1 MKKLNKFLGLLLLL
15 AMGLTSIE
23 TLPVHAEGESAPKE
37 GFSFTE
43 NTTHP
48 EWDADYLATF
58 VYRNTDESKTVKSV
72 SLAGGFQFY
81 NPAEVHDYK
90 GFADNSFI
98 PCYDAFQYRKGMHPA
113 SGSTQK
119 DVSKDGQIRYPMTEV
134 EENVYEVTLPLP
146 ANQYYYAY
154 YVTYEGTDEEVK
166 INDPANLPVKAPS
179 GSDAGWSLA
188 LVGDSAH
195 APEGQQYIYP
205 DAVNKGTVKNV
216 QYTAAD
222 GTTQWLEVYL
232 PYGYSMDTK
241 YKTVYVSHGG
251 GGNEDEWM
259 TIGSMKNMMDNMIE
273 QGVTEPAIVVT
284 MNNSV
289 IKDWDLRTKN
299 IAENIVPFVEAYFSS
314 SPKAEDRAFC
324 GLSMGGRVTSEVMK
338 AHPDMFRYFGM
349 FSGGIPDDDINNYNV
364 EEMKKDTFY
373 LTAGNVD
380 MAYSNGGGWDIEKLA
395 GMLDSFGVKY
405 TLDRPYGGHDWY
417 VWRASYTKFATDYL
431 WKNSSEKDYKA
442 GISVSDTKNE
452 NGTYNVTFTYKTDK
466 EISAVAVA
474 GNMQFYK
481 KEQLKGYISQT
492 VDDQPMNGDEYTIDG
507 YDAYHYEDGM
517 FTTGYLLDSAK
528 NGRTTNGGLEYP
540 LERVANG
547 TYQVTLPLPAGM
559 YYYDYILT
567 DSEGN
572 KNAVIDP
579 ANVPLTNPLNGDNCN
594 HSLFWVGTADEGLPN
609 DTYSFARTDGKT
621 GTTEFVSYPSYDGS
635 EQTLGIYLPYGYTSE
650 KTYKVLYL
658 SHGGGGNES
667 EWFNIGAAQ
676 NIFDNAIANG
686 EVEPTIVVTMN
697 NSYYS
702 FYNGDSVKNIVN
714 NVIPYVESHY
724 SVVKDRSGRAMAGL
738 SAGGGTTVATLLEEN
753 DVFDYYGVWSP
764 SVMPFDSSTTDDE
777 KVSEDLKDAAKYY
790 ISVGSFDMFIRRDND
805 KMFYDE
811 LTKIGANTAFDYKN
825 GAHDWSV
832 WRAQL
837 TTFATDYLWKN
848 SSAKEYKPGVAVSE
862 NKNPAYSAPYQVEFT
877 MDSNSLDEKVT
888 NVQLVGNFQFLKEEE
903 AHLYKEQGGKN
914 DNMTWY
920 SAYEYQ
926 NGMFP
931 TGACGNTDREDLNYY
946 RNLIT
951 YDMKNDGGVYTV
963 TLPLPATEYYY
974 GYLLTYEDGS
984 QKTVWDPANAPVVNE
999 ANGHDP
1005 TWSYVFVGDS
1015 KTALKEQEAIYSCEK
1030 AGTWSF
1036 VTYPASDG
1044 TEQPLGVYLPYGYD
1058 SSRKYKTLYLSH
1070 GGGGN
1075 ETEWF
1080 QLGAAANIFDNL
1092 TAEGKVEPTVIVTM
1106 DNSHWKGG
1114 ITAESNET
1122 VAHELADYIIP
1133 FMEKNYNVSDKASD
1147 RAYAGLSAGGV
1158 ATAVVLQYRPE
1169 VVDYYGIISACAIR
1183 KEIPSNIMDAM
1194 KKKHIFV
1201 GAGNVDFGL
1210 TGTPLSTDTILKFFD
1225 ENKISYDFR
1234 TFNGSH
1240 DWNTWRAALTTFAED
1255 YLWKYE
1261 KVDDGKT
1268 DTKPVVKPNDSKKD
1282 NTTQTPQKTDKKAAA
1297 KTGDTS
1303 NSLIYVG
1310 TFFVGLIAAAWIY
1323 VLKRRHS

>member
-15 AMGLTSIE
+15 AMGVTSIG
-23 TLPVHAEGESAPKE
+23 TLPVHAEGESTPKE

-81 NPAEVHDYK
+81 DPAEVHDYK

-349 FSGGIPDDDINNYNV
+349 FSGGIPDNDINNYNV

-431 WKNSSEKDYKA
+431 WKNSSEKDY
-442 GISVSDTKNE
+442 E
-452 NGTYNVTFTYKTDK
+452 
-466 EISAVAVA
+466 
-474 GNMQFYK
+474 
-481 KEQLKGYISQT
+481 
-492 VDDQPMNGDEYTIDG
+492 
-507 YDAYHYEDGM
+507 
-517 FTTGYLLDSAK
+517 
-528 NGRTTNGGLEYP
+528 
-540 LERVANG
+540 
-547 TYQVTLPLPAGM
+547 
-559 YYYDYILT
+559 
-567 DSEGN
+567 
-572 KNAVIDP
+572 
-579 ANVPLTNPLNGDNCN
+579 
-594 HSLFWVGTADEGLPN
+594 
-609 DTYSFARTDGKT
+609 
-621 GTTEFVSYPSYDGS
+621 
-635 EQTLGIYLPYGYTSE
+635 
-650 KTYKVLYL
+650 
-658 SHGGGGNES
+658 
-667 EWFNIGAAQ
+667 
-676 NIFDNAIANG
+676 
-686 EVEPTIVVTMN
+686 
-697 NSYYS
+697 
-702 FYNGDSVKNIVN
+702 
-714 NVIPYVESHY
+714 
-724 SVVKDRSGRAMAGL
+724 
-738 SAGGGTTVATLLEEN
+738 
-753 DVFDYYGVWSP
+753 
-764 SVMPFDSSTTDDE
+764 
-777 KVSEDLKDAAKYY
+777 
-790 ISVGSFDMFIRRDND
+790 
-805 KMFYDE
+805 
-811 LTKIGANTAFDYKN
+811 
-825 GAHDWSV
+825 
-832 WRAQL
+832 
-837 TTFATDYLWKN
+837 
-848 SSAKEYKPGVAVSE
+848 PGVAVSE
-862 NKNPAYSAPYQVEFT
+862 NKNPAYSAPYQAEFT

-888 NVQLVGNFQFLKEEE
+888 NVQLVGNFQFLKEED

-946 RNLIT
+946 KKLIT
-951 YDMKNDGGVYTV
+951 YDMENDGGVYTV

-1015 KTALKEQEAIYSCEK
+1015 RTALKEQEAIYSCEK

-1044 TEQPLGVYLPYGYD
+1044 TEQPLGIYLPYGYD

-1092 TAEGKVEPTVIVTM
+1092 TAEGKVEPTVIVAM
-1106 DNSHWKGG
+1106 DNSHWNGG

-1122 VAHELADYIIP
+1122 VANEVADYIIP
-1133 FMEKNYNVSDKASD
+1133 FMEKNYSVSDKPSD

-1169 VVDYYGIISACAIR
+1169 IMDYYGIISACAIR
-1183 KEIPSNIMDAM
+1183 KEIPSSIMDAM
-1194 KKKHIFV
+1194 KEKHIFV

-1210 TGTPLSTDTILKFFD
+1210 TGTPLSTDSILNFFD

-1255 YLWKYE
+1255 YLWK
-1261 KVDDGKT
+1261 VDKADDKDS
-1268 DTKPVVKPNDSKKD
+1268 DTKPVVKPDESKKD
-1282 NTTQTPQKTDKKAAA
+1282 NTPALNSQNTNKKNNASA
-1297 KTGDTS
+1297 KTGDTT
-1303 NSLIYVG
+1303 NVMFYAG
-1310 TFFVGLIAAAWIY
+1310 TLLVGLAAVALA
-1323 VLKRRHS
+1323 VALRKRHS